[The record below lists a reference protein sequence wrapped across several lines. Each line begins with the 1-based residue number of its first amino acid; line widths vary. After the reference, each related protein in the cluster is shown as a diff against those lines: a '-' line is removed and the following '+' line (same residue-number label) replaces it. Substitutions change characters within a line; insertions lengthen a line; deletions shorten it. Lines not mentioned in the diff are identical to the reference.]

1 MHCRYLPEA
10 GRYASQG
17 VVFVSPGVGLRVSP
31 PVLWVFRL
39 GRFLAGIAR
48 AGCREA
54 SPARRK
60 GGPRG
65 LSAVLSNP
73 ARPALRVIQLFRT
86 RRNRM
91 NRQGART
98 ETIFGKRPTPA
109 GYCKA
114 SFNFRVSSGTG
125 RLCEAAGV
133 RRKGRPNFVRSSSR
147 LARPE
152 RTPFQPSGTSM
163 ALKKSCRSGTPS
175 VFLTGMYCYSVCRKP
190 VFTAPA
196 SGS

>member
-1 MHCRYLPEA
+1 MFF
-10 GRYASQG
+10 G
-17 VVFVSPGVGLRVSP
+17 
-31 PVLWVFRL
+31 
-39 GRFLAGIAR
+39 GRFAGGRVPLAPVGCFAGGAAR
-48 AGCREA
+48 HSKAGFFSENFSSGRPIRRPMGA
-54 SPARRK
+54 PARRK